1 LPITNRSI
9 RVTPRDTHLLREF
22 PMMHPVHLHTTRRAA
37 RIAVTLL
44 ACALSSSVAGAQAPA
59 PLAKAA
65 APSPD
70 PRLTLKAGV
79 HDAGQAIWNLKL
91 LSNSPAP
98 ARFATTMNSDIAF
111 TGNYAIQG
119 NFNGFQ
125 VWDITDRS
133 KPVLATEYFCPA
145 SQSDVSVYKHLLFV
159 SGEGMEG
166 RLDCKEGGVPAA
178 VSADRLRGIRIFDIS
193 DIKNPKYIGN
203 VQTCRGSHTHS
214 LLVDPKDPANVYV
227 YISGSAPVRPEA
239 ELPGCIG
246 EAPSKNPNSALFRVE
261 VIKVPVAH
269 PEQAAVVN
277 TARIFEGLQ
286 EAPAHGVSPADVE
299 ELAKAKAAGA
309 FTATVGGEEMILP
322 NGFVAQLLAEQT
334 KARGGAGAPTAA
346 DSAALRAALPAM
358 IAQMVGGS
366 AADASGPKPGPNQ
379 CHDITLYPELGL
391 AGGACEGYGLLLDIS
406 DPANPRRIDAV
417 SDSNFAY
424 WHSASFSNDGSKI
437 LFTDEWGGGTG
448 AKCRAGDP
456 REWGANAIFTVKD
469 RKMTF
474 ASYYKLPVAQSSV
487 ENCVAHNG
495 SLIPVPGRDIK
506 AQAWYQGGIS
516 VFDWTDPTKPIE
528 IAYFDRGPLSA
539 TDLEAAGPWSVYWYN
554 GALVSSEIA
563 RGLDI
568 LELVPNALL
577 TQNEI
582 DAAKSVTFEQ
592 FNAQM
597 QPKFVWAPS
606 FAVARAYVDQLQR
619 SGGLNS
625 ARLAAVRQALTAAER
640 GSGTARR
647 TGLNRLGTQLRGYE
661 AASSDAAKLRLLA
674 DVVRELAAK

>member
-1 LPITNRSI
+1 MMPPVDRHPIRRPV
-9 RVTPRDTHLLREF
+9 RVT
-22 PMMHPVHLHTTRRAA
+22 AA
-37 RIAVTLL
+37 LFASLMATS
-44 ACALSSSVAGAQAPA
+44 AAGAQTPA
-59 PLAKAA
+59 PMAKAA

-70 PRLTLKAGV
+70 PRLTLKAGL
-79 HDAGQAIWNLKL
+79 HDAGQAIWNLRL
-91 LSNSPAP
+91 LSNAPTP
-98 ARFATTMNSDIAF
+98 ARFASAWNSDIAF

-125 VWDITDRS
+125 VWDITDRT
-133 KPVLATEYFCPA
+133 KPVLTTEYFCPA

-178 VSADRLRGIRIFDIS
+178 VSPDRLRGIRIFDIS

-239 ELPGCIG
+239 ELPGCVG
-246 EAPSKNPNSALFRVE
+246 EPPSKNPNSALFRVE

-269 PEQAAVVN
+269 PEQVAVVN

-286 EAPAHGVSPADVE
+286 EAPAHGASPADVE

-309 FTATVGGEEMILP
+309 FTAMIGGEEMILP
-322 NGFVAQLLAEQT
+322 SGFVAQLLAEQT
-334 KARGGAGAPTAA
+334 KARGGTGAPTAA
-346 DSAALRAALPAM
+346 DSAMLRSALPAM

-366 AADASGPKPGPNQ
+366 ADDARGPKPGPNQ

-424 WHSASFSNDGSKI
+424 WHSASFNNDGTKI

-448 AKCRAGDP
+448 AKCRAADP
-456 REWGANAIFTVKD
+456 KEWGANAIFTLKD
-469 RKMTF
+469 GKMTF
-474 ASYYKLPVAQSSV
+474 AGYYKLPVVQSSV

-516 VFDWTDPTKPIE
+516 VFDWTDPSKPVE

-554 GALVSSEIA
+554 GVLVSSEIA

-568 LELVPNALL
+568 LELAPNPLL

-582 DAAKSVTFEQ
+582 DAAKTVTFEQ

-619 SGGLNS
+619 SGGLS
-625 ARLAAVRQALTAAER
+625 AARLAAVRQSLATAER
-640 GSGTARR
+640 GSATARR
-647 TGLNRLGTQLRGYE
+647 TGLNRLATQLRGYE
-661 AASSDAAKLRLLA
+661 AASNDTAKLRLLTE
-674 DVVRELAAK
+674 VVRELAAK

>member
-1 LPITNRSI
+1 LI
-9 RVTPRDTHLLREF
+9 
-22 PMMHPVHLHTTRRAA
+22 
-37 RIAVTLL
+37 VTLSSPLHSVRARGGLGL
-44 ACALSSSVAGAQAPA
+44 ALALFAGSAASAQTPT
-59 PLAKAA
+59 PMAKAA

-70 PRLTLKAGV
+70 PRLDLKAGL
-79 HDAGQAIWNLKL
+79 HDAGQAIWNLRL
-91 LSNSPAP
+91 LSSTPAP
-98 ARFATTMNSDIAF
+98 ARFATAMNSDLAF
-111 TGNYAIQG
+111 SGKYAIQG

-125 VWDITDRS
+125 VWDIADP
-133 KPVLATEYFCPA
+133 KHPVLATEYFCPA

-166 RLDCKEGGVPAA
+166 RLDCKEGGVPTA
-178 VSADRLRGIRIFDIS
+178 VSTERLRGIRIFDIT
-193 DIKNPKYIGN
+193 DVRNPKYIGN

-227 YISGSAPVRPEA
+227 YISGSAPVRPA
-239 ELPGCIG
+239 DELPGCVN
-246 EAPSKNPNSALFRVE
+246 ESPSKNPNSALFRVE
-261 VIKVPVAH
+261 VIKVPVAN

-277 TARIFEGLQ
+277 SARIFEGLQ
-286 EAPAHGVSPADVE
+286 EAPGHGVSPADAE
-299 ELAKAKAAGA
+299 ALAKAKAAGA
-309 FTATVGGEEMILP
+309 FTATIGAEEMILP
-322 NGFVAQLLAEQT
+322 NGFVAQLLNDVV
-334 KARGGAGAPTAA
+334 KARGATGAPTAA
-346 DSAALRAALPAM
+346 DSASLRAALPAM

-366 AADASGPKPGPNQ
+366 ADDARGPKPGPNQ
-379 CHDITLYPELGL
+379 CHDITLYPAIGL

-417 SDSNFAY
+417 ADSNFAY
-424 WHSASFSNDGSKI
+424 WHSASFNNDGTKI

-456 REWGANAIFTVKD
+456 KEWGANAIFSLKNGKIV
-469 RKMTF
+469 F
-474 ASYYKLPVAQSSV
+474 ESYYKLPVVQSAV

-506 AQAWYQGGIS
+506 VQAWYQGGVSI
-516 VFDWTDPTKPIE
+516 FDWTDAAKPVE

-554 GALVSSEIA
+554 GVLVSSEIA

-568 LELVPNALL
+568 LELAPSPLL

-582 DAAKSVTFEQ
+582 DAAKTVTFEQ

-606 FAVARAYVDQLQR
+606 FPVARAYVDQLQR
-619 SGGLNS
+619 TGGLS
-625 ARLAAVRQALTAAER
+625 ATRLTAVRQSLSRAEQAT
-640 GSGTARR
+640 GGARR
-647 TGLNRLGTQLRGYE
+647 TALTTLANQLTRE
-661 AASSDAAKLRLLA
+661 AAGSKDGAKVKMLA
-674 DVVRELAAK
+674 DVTRELAGR